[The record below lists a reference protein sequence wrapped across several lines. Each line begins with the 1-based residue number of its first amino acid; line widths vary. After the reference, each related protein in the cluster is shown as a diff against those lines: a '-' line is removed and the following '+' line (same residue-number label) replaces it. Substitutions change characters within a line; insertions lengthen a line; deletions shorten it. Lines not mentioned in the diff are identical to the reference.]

1 MYEIRPSL
9 SVLND
14 TLCDGFDDGPLEG
27 TQWAEQS
34 LGGVATASEL
44 ANAPG
49 QLLKAASS
57 NSTWGR
63 RCCFVLRSQN
73 SVPQSQNSVPQSQ
86 QSVPQSQKLV
96 LRSQQSVLRR
106 NKYCVFCCVATQ
118 NRWFCLFW
126 RSEATKPGQNVASLQ
141 STAKTKYC
149 KDKVRQRQHGQ
160 QMQQFHQLP
169 SLYINVYP

>member
-14 TLCDGFDDGPLEG
+14 SLCDGFEDDSLEG

-44 ANAPG
+44 ANVPG
-49 QLLKAASS
+49 QLLKAASFS
-57 NSTWGR
+57 STWGR
-63 RCCFVLRSQN
+63 RCCFV
-73 SVPQSQNSVPQSQ
+73 PQSQK
-86 QSVPQSQKLV
+86 SVPQSQKLV
-96 LRSQQSVLRR
+96 LRSQKSVPRSQKSVPRR